1 MKKIIITGATSFL
14 GRNVINGLL
23 KDDCLIYALC
33 RPNSPSVELLPEN
46 EKLHI
51 VYGSL
56 ADMETVLLADIKK
69 ADVFIHFAWDGSGRQ
84 GRADEIVQNKNAE
97 YAFKALE
104 IAKQLGCNKFI
115 FPGSQAEYGNN
126 ARNRY
131 L

>member
-1 MKKIIITGATSFL
+1 MIIIITGAPSFL

-56 ADMETVLLADIKK
+56 ADMETVLLSDIKK
-69 ADVFIHFAWDGSGRQ
+69 AL
-84 GRADEIVQNKNAE
+84 K
-97 YAFKALE
+97 
-104 IAKQLGCNKFI
+104 
-115 FPGSQAEYGNN
+115 
-126 ARNRY
+126 
-131 L
+131 